1 MRERRFL
8 MWDKFMTE
16 ANSRGW
22 FMFVSARNSAFHI
35 EDLLALVCKLNK
47 SDNGFDSSAVVQIA
61 KEVEKLG
68 GTSEDRVSIAETLV
82 NKCCTTL
89 LLNDDDTGRWD
100 GR

>member
-16 ANSRGW
+16 ANSHGW
-22 FMFVSARNSAFHI
+22 FMVVSACHNAYHI
-35 EDLLALVCKLNK
+35 EDLLKLVCELNK
-47 SDNGFDSSAVVQIA
+47 NDNGFDSNAVVQIA
-61 KEVEKLG
+61 DEVKRLG
-68 GTSEDRVSIAETLV
+68 GTSEDRVFIAETLV

-89 LLNDDDTGRWD
+89 LLNDDDTSRWD

>member
-8 MWDKFMTE
+8 MWDKLMTE
-16 ANSRGW
+16 ANGRGW
-22 FMFVSARNSAFHI
+22 FLFVNAHHSAYHI
-35 EDLLALVCKLNK
+35 EDLLKLVCELNK
-47 SDNGFDSSAVVQIA
+47 SDNGFDSNAVVQIA
-61 KEVEKLG
+61 DEIKKLG

-89 LLNDDDTGRWD
+89 LLNDDDTSRWD